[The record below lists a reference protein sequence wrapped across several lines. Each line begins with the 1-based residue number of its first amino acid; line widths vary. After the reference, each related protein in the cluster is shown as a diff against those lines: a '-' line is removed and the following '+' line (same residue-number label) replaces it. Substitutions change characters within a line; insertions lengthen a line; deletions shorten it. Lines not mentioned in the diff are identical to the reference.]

1 LSQFGLVELLGSCSS
16 DKNSL
21 TKYYVL
27 DYLKQKEV
35 EQSIVFKNRIS
46 TALFIK
52 SKADLNS
59 INNYYKGLYSEG
71 YLNAVLRTDIP
82 NPTISN
88 RPYHVILTA

>member
-1 LSQFGLVELLGSCSS
+1 LSQFGLVKLLGSCSS

-35 EQSIVFKNRIS
+35 EQPIVFKNRIS

-59 INNYYKGLYSEG
+59 TNNYYKGLYSEG
-71 YLNAVLRTDIP
+71 NLNAVLRTDIP

-88 RPYHVILTA
+88 RPCHLILTA